1 MPLPILR
8 AAALAAALLPA
19 TWAAAATLSLD
30 QALELA
36 VQRSQSA
43 RAARAGALGAAQ
55 MARAAGQQP
64 DPMLSIG
71 LDNLPVTG
79 GDRFSTS
86 AADMTMKRIGIAQE
100 WVSADKRAARE
111 AAAGAQHRR
120 EALMEALAAADTR
133 LQTALA
139 YIDAHFAGEALQLST
154 LNERH
159 AREELAVAK
168 GRLASLTGNPA
179 EVLGLSSALGAAEDL
194 SAETRQQQA
203 AATAALQRWI
213 GLSVDTTAGTTASTS
228 ASTSANAPA
237 DQPALT
243 APNLAVAPNP
253 AAYVAAHPAVLTRQR
268 DIDVARRDV
277 DLARLNRQPNWRYEL
292 SYGQRAGRPDLMSFG
307 VSIPLPIAPEARQD
321 RETAARQALADKAE
335 ADAEEARRAAA
346 GDYAALASD
355 AQALQQRIARFQA
368 AVLLPLQ
375 QRTATTLAAYRGNQ
389 ASLVMLFEAR
399 HAELEAQ
406 RRLLSLQRDLA
417 RTQAQLVFKP
427 ITQGVTP

>member
-120 EALMEALAAADTR
+120 EALMEAIAAADTR

-213 GLSVDTTAGTTASTS
+213 GLPAGAAASTAS
-228 ASTSANAPA
+228 
-237 DQPALT
+237 DHPALIT
-243 APNLAVAPNP
+243 PNLAIAPAP
-253 AAYVAAHPAVLTRQR
+253 AAYVAAHPAVQTRQR
-268 DIDVARRDV
+268 DIDVTRREV
-277 DLARLNRQPNWRYEL
+277 NLARLNRQPNWRYEL

-335 ADAEEARRAAA
+335 AEAEEARRAAA
-346 GDYAALASD
+346 GEYAALASD
-355 AQALQQRIARFQA
+355 ASALQERIVRFQA
-368 AVLLPLQ
+368 VVLVPLQ

-389 ASLVMLFEAR
+389 ASLAMLFEAR

-406 RRLLSLQRDLA
+406 RRLLTLQRDLA

>member
-1 MPLPILR
+1 MSHPILR

-19 TWAAAATLSLD
+19 TWAAAAPLSLD
-30 QALELA
+30 QALDLA

-64 DPMLSIG
+64 DPMLTVG

-86 AADMTMKRIGIAQE
+86 AADMTMKRVGIAQE
-100 WVSADKRAARE
+100 WVSADKRTARE
-111 AAAGAQHRR
+111 AAASAQHRR
-120 EALMEALAAADTR
+120 EAVMEALAAADTR

-139 YIDAHFAGEALQLST
+139 YIDAYFAGEALQLST

-159 AREELAVAK
+159 AQEELAVAK
-168 GRLASLTGNPA
+168 GRLASPAGNPA
-179 EVLGLSSALGAAEDL
+179 EVLGLHSALGAAEDQ

-203 AATAALQRWI
+203 AAIAGLQRWI
-213 GLSVDTTAGTTASTS
+213 GLPSGAAPDQS
-228 ASTSANAPA
+228 ALA
-237 DQPALT
+237 
-243 APNLAVAPNP
+243 APNLAGAPDS
-253 AAYVAAHPAVLTRQR
+253 AACVAAHPAVQIRQR
-268 DIDVARRDV
+268 DTDAARRDV

-346 GDYAALASD
+346 GEYAALASD
-355 AQALQQRIARFQA
+355 ARALQERIARFQA
-368 AVLLPLQ
+368 AVLVPLQ

-389 ASLVMLFEAR
+389 ASLALLFEAR

-406 RRLLSLQRDLA
+406 RRLLNLQRDLA

>member
-1 MPLPILR
+1 MPHPILR

-19 TWAAAATLSLD
+19 AWAAAATLSLD
-30 QALELA
+30 QALDLA

-86 AADMTMKRIGIAQE
+86 AADMTMKRVGIAQE

-120 EALMEALAAADTR
+120 EALAEALAAADAR

-139 YIDAHFAGEALQLST
+139 YIDAYYAGEALQLST
-154 LNERH
+154 LNAHH
-159 AREELAVAK
+159 AQEELAVAK
-168 GRLASLTGNPA
+168 GRLASPAGSPA
-179 EVLGLSSALGAAEDL
+179 EVLGLTSALGAAEDL
-194 SAETRQQQA
+194 VAETRQQQA
-203 AATAALQRWI
+203 AATAALQRWT
-213 GLSVDTTAGTTASTS
+213 GPPASTS
-228 ASTSANAPA
+228 ADPPS
-237 DQPALT
+237 LT
-243 APNLAVAPNP
+243 APSLAAAPNP

-399 HAELEAQ
+399 HAALEAQ
-406 RRLLSLQRDLA
+406 RRLLNLQRDLA

>member
-19 TWAAAATLSLD
+19 TWAAAAPLSLD

-55 MARAAGQQP
+55 LARAAGQQP

-86 AADMTMKRIGIAQE
+86 AADMTMKRVGIAQE

-120 EALMEALAAADTR
+120 EALMEAIAAADTR

-139 YIDAHFAGEALQLST
+139 YIDAYFAGEALQLST

-168 GRLASLTGNPA
+168 GRLASPAGNPA
-179 EVLGLSSALGAAEDL
+179 EVLGLSSALGAAEDQ

-213 GLSVDTTAGTTASTS
+213 GLPAGAAAGT
-228 ASTSANAPA
+228 AP
-237 DQPALT
+237 DHPALT
-243 APNLAVAPNP
+243 TPNLAIAPAP
-253 AAYVAAHPAVLTRQR
+253 TIYVAAHPAVQTRQR

-335 ADAEEARRAAA
+335 AEAEEARRAAA
-346 GDYAALASD
+346 GEYAALASD
-355 AQALQQRIARFQA
+355 ASALQERIARFQA
-368 AVLLPLQ
+368 AVLVPLQ

-406 RRLLSLQRDLA
+406 RRLLNLQRDLA